1 MPANE
6 ARIIRAG
13 RGSPD
18 RSGRWYALPPVRLPD
33 NNVAILSQPESRPR
47 LFALIPASGTGSRI
61 GESTPKQYLPVAG
74 QPLLFYP
81 VLAMAENHRI
91 ASIFVVLSPSDAHF
105 DQFDWGRFGTRL
117 TALRIGGDT
126 RAETVLNGLR
136 AIESQVHGHDWI
148 LVHDAARPCL
158 TRKLLDRLIDSV
170 VNDDVGGLL
179 ALPVAD
185 TIKSAAET
193 RRVSATVDRSALWQ
207 AQTPQMFRY
216 RLLRMAL
223 ERANLGTVTDEAS
236 AMEQSGHEPY
246 LVESDVTN
254 LKVTYPSDLQLAE
267 LILRSYAHEA
277 PKVPSEPGA

>member
-1 MPANE
+1 M
-6 ARIIRAG
+6 
-13 RGSPD
+13 
-18 RSGRWYALPPVRLPD
+18 RSSD
-33 NNVAILSQPESRPR
+33 NNAGTLNQPSLNPR

-74 QPLLFYP
+74 QPLLYYP

-91 ASIFVVLSPSDAHF
+91 ASVFVVLSPTDLHF
-105 DQFDWGRFGTRL
+105 DQFDWSRFGDRL
-117 TALRIGGDT
+117 TALRQGGAT

-136 AIESQVHGHDWI
+136 AIESKVSDDDWI

-158 TRKLLDRLIDSV
+158 TRKLLDRLIDGV
-170 VNDDVGGLL
+170 IHDDVGGLL

-185 TIKSAAET
+185 TIKSSADT

-216 RLLRMAL
+216 RLLRKAL
-223 ERANLGTVTDEAS
+223 ERANLGTITDEAS

-277 PKVPSEPGA
+277 PRVPGGSGE